1 VRVSGLICPA
11 EHASSFKAWK
21 KSNPEELH
29 MEKTEMISASALHA
43 LDYGIIGV
51 YLLFVIALG
60 LWIGRK
66 HEGAE
71 DYFLAGRSMTWMLVG
86 VSLFASNISSTTL
99 IGLAG
104 DAYATGISVF
114 NYEWMAAVVLVFF
127 AVFLLP
133 FVLRAQVYTL
143 PEYLGIR
150 FGSLARKYFS
160 GLSLFLNILVDTAG
174 SLYAGAIVLR
184 LVFPDVPLGWIIAA
198 LALFVGVYTLAGG
211 LAAVIYTD
219 FIQTVFLVIGAV
231 VVTAVAFSRVG
242 GWEGMTAGLSAEH
255 LSLIRPSDDAALP
268 WPGLLFGV
276 PILGFYFWCTN
287 QFMAQRVLSAK
298 NLNHGRGGLLLAGAL
313 KLPVLFIMVLP
324 GTMAI
329 HLYPE
334 LPNADLV
341 YPTLM
346 FDLLPVGLLGLCL
359 AGFIAALM
367 SQIDSTL
374 NAASTLVTMDF
385 IRPSRPDIGPHRLMT
400 IGRIVTGV
408 FMLLAAL
415 WAPQIERFT
424 SLFRYL
430 QQVLAYTVPPIVV
443 LYLAGIF
450 SHRANHIGAYAC
462 LLAGTA
468 CGAVLFLLNV
478 VFEVFSIHF
487 LYVAPIGCLVSAVAL
502 WIGSRFGAPPA
513 PEQLDACWTPAFFR
527 RETVE
532 LKQVPWY
539 LNYRIWSVVLLVLTA
554 WLIIAFR

>member
-1 VRVSGLICPA
+1 ML
-11 EHASSFKAWK
+11 ET
-21 KSNPEELH
+21 N
-29 MEKTEMISASALHA
+29 ALHSV
-43 LDYGIIGV
+43 DYAIIGF
-51 YLLFVIALG
+51 YLLFVIGLG

-66 HEGAE
+66 HKGAE
-71 DYFLAGRSMTWMLVG
+71 DYFLAGRSMTWLFVG

-104 DAYATGISVF
+104 DAYSTGISVF
-114 NYEWMAAVVLVFF
+114 NYEWTASVVLVFF
-127 AVFLLP
+127 AIFLLP
-133 FVLRAQVYTL
+133 FLLRAQVYTL
-143 PEYLGIR
+143 PEYLGLR
-150 FGSLARKYFS
+150 FGPFARKYFS
-160 GLSLFLNILVDTAG
+160 ALSLFLNILVDTAG

-184 LVFPDVPLGWIIAA
+184 LIFPGVDLKLIVVA
-198 LALFVGVYTLAGG
+198 LALFAGIYTLAGG

-219 FIQTVFLVIGAV
+219 FVQTVFLLIGTV
-231 VVTAVAFSRVG
+231 VVSAVAFVKVG
-242 GWEGMTAGLSAEH
+242 GWSGMTAGLPEVH
-255 LSLIRPSDDAALP
+255 LSLIRPAGDAAVP
-268 WPGLLFGV
+268 WPGLLLGV

-329 HLYPE
+329 HLYPD

-346 FDLLPVGLLGLCL
+346 FDLLPAGLLGLCL

-385 IRPSRPDIGPHRLMT
+385 IRPAKPALSQRQLMR
-400 IGRIVTGV
+400 IGRTVTAV
-408 FMLLAAL
+408 FMILAAW
-415 WAPQIERFT
+415 WAPQIEKFA

-450 SHRANHIGAYAC
+450 SRRANRAGAYAA
-462 LLAGTA
+462 LAAGTA
-468 CGAVLFLLNV
+468 AGAILFVCNAVLKIW
-478 VFEVFSIHF
+478 SIHF
-487 LYVAPIGCLVSAVAL
+487 LYVAPIGCAVSAVAL
-502 WIGSRFGAPPA
+502 ILGSRFGAPPA
-513 PEQLDACWTPAFFR
+513 AEQLDACWTRTFFR
-527 RETVE
+527 HETQE
-532 LKQVPWY
+532 LKQTPWHR
-539 LNYRIWSVVLLVLTA
+539 NYRIWAAVLLALTA
-554 WLIIAFR
+554 WLVIAFR